1 LPKRFVRASRPA
13 ETEFPAWLEG
23 EWAATGSFDGF
34 VLPHK
39 DRFDTRRLMSERS
52 VPGFTKASLVWLADV
67 GRSGVGYRLRFSR
80 RRGDGAVIADSAFN
94 LTSVLEAY
102 LDAPGAVES
111 VELDGPNRVTL
122 NTREGSVRGGAR
134 IELYRNDSET
144 ELRESDGTFFDSET
158 FRQVNLDYSTT
169 AGVAAMGVY
178 DYTLVYT
185 YTPLWDGDGEAAAG
199 GVPSRLR
206 SSLSV
211 FAYLQPNV
219 AATFSAAPSPA
230 QPGGPPI
237 PKAALGGLLDASAQ
251 PAILYSTHSDLERVK

>member
-1 LPKRFVRASRPA
+1 MPKRFVRASRPA

-102 LDAPGAVES
+102 LDAPGI
-111 VELDGPNRVTL
+111 P
-122 NTREGSVRGGAR
+122 
-134 IELYRNDSET
+134 
-144 ELRESDGTFFDSET
+144 
-158 FRQVNLDYSTT
+158 
-169 AGVAAMGVY
+169 
-178 DYTLVYT
+178 
-185 YTPLWDGDGEAAAG
+185 AAAYTGISWVAHAEAFLLG
-199 GVPSRLR
+199 GILAAENLTPSR
-206 SSLSV
+206 
-211 FAYLQPNV
+211 
-219 AATFSAAPSPA
+219 
-230 QPGGPPI
+230 
-237 PKAALGGLLDASAQ
+237 
-251 PAILYSTHSDLERVK
+251 